1 MLRKYLQRHP
11 YSRLTCNCWYANH
24 ILVLKAICRSCW
36 LVPLLPFCITESRPQ
51 NNSRERQRTLLL
63 GYLTQPMRVL
73 KKCKRKTHIQ
83 EPWGKPHN
91 WDLRKGGFRA
101 GTSRSK
107 GPIHNFLLRW
117 IPSQTCGYVSTLIL
131 GWHPLPSWLP
141 RSLPAHV
148 ETRKSSVTSGVGTL
162 SLYFIRNQLLPLAL
176 SLEYL
181 DENKISVLL
190 HLTNTSHPVQG
201 LGSSISYFKTTEKKK
216 SKNMESLRTNLILLN
231 MRHTKLLMC
240 LYIPFC
246 ELLIYSFCLFFL
258 GYSICMVFHI
268 IYISLSILLG

>member
-1 MLRKYLQRHP
+1 MGACPHFLWGGA
-11 YSRLTCNCWYANH
+11 S
-24 ILVLKAICRSCW
+24 
-36 LVPLLPFCITESRPQ
+36 LPFRP
-51 NNSRERQRTLLL
+51 
-63 GYLTQPMRVL
+63 
-73 KKCKRKTHIQ
+73 
-83 EPWGKPHN
+83 
-91 WDLRKGGFRA
+91 
-101 GTSRSK
+101 
-107 GPIHNFLLRW
+107 
-117 IPSQTCGYVSTLIL
+117 
-131 GWHPLPSWLP
+131 P

-148 ETRKSSVTSGVGTL
+148 QAGKSSLTSGVRGS
-162 SLYFIRNQLLPLAL
+162 SLYFSRAQLLPLAL

-201 LGSSISYFKTTEKKK
+201 LGSSISYFKTTKKKK